1 MALCKAV
8 QNMAIGDKI
17 SDKDWKILMDKIARS
32 DYRGEIDLGE
42 EDIAYID
49 SRGFD
54 MIVKHAEDFVER
66 RLGPAN
72 PRNEGKQTPLK
83 GHPLFLAQHATGANS
98 RKALA
103 EFHGIPEG
111 VELSRAQIDY
121 VTDVVLRWLTER
133 LQRHRK

>member
-1 MALCKAV
+1 MS
-8 QNMAIGDKI
+8 IEDKI
-17 SDKDWKILMDKIARS
+17 SDKDWDRLKKKIAKS
-32 DYRGEIDLGE
+32 DYRSEIELGE
-42 EDIAYID
+42 EEVAYID

-54 MIVKHAEDFVER
+54 MMVKHAEDFVER

-98 RKALA
+98 RAALA
-103 EFHGIPEG
+103 EYHSIPEG
-111 VELSRAQIDY
+111 VKLTRKQIDY

-133 LQRHRK
+133 LEAHHKE